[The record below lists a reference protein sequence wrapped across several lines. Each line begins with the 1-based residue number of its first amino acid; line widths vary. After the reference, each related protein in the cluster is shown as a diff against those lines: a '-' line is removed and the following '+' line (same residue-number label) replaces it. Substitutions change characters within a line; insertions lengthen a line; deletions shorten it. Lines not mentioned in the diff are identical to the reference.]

1 MSEILEP
8 FDSGLKTGN
17 ITILFN
23 IYRHERISYQNRIR
37 YENFLKNNYP
47 KEYDNFLEFKIKV
60 KNKTPNIKE
69 LIFQWLDGKRDI
81 PDLELFLER
90 FRVIKDVIN
99 GNIFTD
105 INSLDLIDQADA
117 LALVVLQFNT
127 NKLLKL
133 DSDTLISDVI
143 KEYDIDFDISFS
155 TDPVSKAE
163 VKEILDNEKS
173 TTISDITDG
182 FDILRE
188 KISHMELC
196 NGSALI
202 VDMDLGVVAYT
213 ITSAGKFFPK
223 VFETVETLK
232 SRGIEIYIA
241 SGDRKGAI
249 NRLANMLDVPEDNAF
264 GTVST
269 RGKCEVVSIL
279 KDSGYKVMMVG
290 DGLNDILAF
299 KKADVSVLTI
309 EQQEEVSPKMMDKTD
324 YVIEDIFEVTLIDF

>member
-1 MSEILEP
+1 MKKAVV
-8 FDSGLKTGN
+8 FDNSGT
-17 ITILFN
+17 
-23 IYRHERISYQNRIR
+23 
-37 YENFLKNNYP
+37 
-47 KEYDNFLEFKIKV
+47 
-60 KNKTPNIKE
+60 
-69 LIFQWLDGKRDI
+69 LI
-81 PDLELFLER
+81 ER

-99 GNIFTD
+99 GNLFTD
-105 INSLDLIDQADA
+105 INSLDLIDQADD

-127 NKLLKL
+127 NRLLKL
-133 DSDTLISDVI
+133 DQNRLISDI
-143 KEYDIDFDISFS
+143 IREYNIDFDISFS
-155 TDPVSKAE
+155 TKQVSKSE
-163 VKEILDNEKS
+163 VKEILS
-173 TTISDITDG
+173 TENSSSISDITDG
-182 FDILRE
+182 FEILRQ
-188 KISHMELC
+188 KIPDMELC

-213 ITSAGKFFPK
+213 ITSAGRFFPR
-223 VFETVETLK
+223 VFETVEILK

-249 NRLANMLDVPEDNAF
+249 NRLAGLLDVPQDNAY

-279 KDSGYKVMMVG
+279 KDAGFKVMMVG

-324 YVIEDIFEVTLIDF
+324 YIIDDIFVVTKIDF

>member
-1 MSEILEP
+1 MKKAVV
-8 FDSGLKTGN
+8 FDNSGTL
-17 ITILFN
+17 I
-23 IYRHERISYQNRIR
+23 ERY
-37 YENFLKNNYP
+37 
-47 KEYDNFLEFKIKV
+47 
-60 KNKTPNIKE
+60 
-69 LIFQWLDGKRDI
+69 
-81 PDLELFLER
+81 
-90 FRVIKDVIN
+90 RVIKDVLT

-105 INSLDLIDQADA
+105 INSLDLIDAADS
-117 LALVVLQFNT
+117 LVLVVLQFNT
-127 NKLLKL
+127 NKLLEVDK
-133 DSDTLISDVI
+133 DMLISDVI
-143 KEYDIDFDISFS
+143 KEYDIDFDVSFS
-155 TDPVSKAE
+155 TRSVSKAE
-163 VKEILDNEKS
+163 VEDILYNEKS
-173 TTISDITDG
+173 STVSDITDG

-202 VDMDLGVVAYT
+202 LDMDLEAVAYT
-213 ITSAGKFFPK
+213 ITSAGMFFPK

-232 SRGIEIYIA
+232 SRGIEIFIA

-279 KDSGYKVMMVG
+279 KEAGFKVMMVG
-290 DGLNDILAF
+290 DGLNDLLAF

-324 YVIEDIFEVTLIDF
+324 YIIEDIFEVTMIDF

>member
-1 MSEILEP
+1 MKKAVV
-8 FDSGLKTGN
+8 FDNSGT
-17 ITILFN
+17 
-23 IYRHERISYQNRIR
+23 
-37 YENFLKNNYP
+37 
-47 KEYDNFLEFKIKV
+47 
-60 KNKTPNIKE
+60 
-69 LIFQWLDGKRDI
+69 LI
-81 PDLELFLER
+81 ER
-90 FRVIKDVIN
+90 FRVIKDVLN

-105 INSLDLIDQADA
+105 INSLDLIEAADS

-127 NKLLKL
+127 NKLQKL
-133 DSDTLISDVI
+133 DPD
-143 KEYDIDFDISFS
+143 S
-155 TDPVSKAE
+155 TRQVSKAE
-163 VKEILDNEKS
+163 VKDILMAES
-173 TTISDITDG
+173 HTRVFDITDG

-188 KISHMELC
+188 KIPHMELC

-232 SRGIEIYIA
+232 SRGIEIFIA

-249 NRLANMLDVPEDNAF
+249 NRLANMLDVPEDNAY

-279 KDSGYKVMMVG
+279 KDGGYKVMMVG

-324 YVIEDIFEVTLIDF
+324 YIINDIFEVTQIDF

>member
-1 MSEILEP
+1 MKRAVV
-8 FDSGLKTGN
+8 FDNSGTL
-17 ITILFN
+17 I
-23 IYRHERISYQNRIR
+23 ERY
-37 YENFLKNNYP
+37 
-47 KEYDNFLEFKIKV
+47 
-60 KNKTPNIKE
+60 
-69 LIFQWLDGKRDI
+69 
-81 PDLELFLER
+81 
-90 FRVIKDVIN
+90 RVIKDVIN

-133 DSDTLISDVI
+133 DQNILISDVI
-143 KEYDIDFDISFS
+143 KEYGIDFDVSFS
-155 TDPVSKAE
+155 TKQVSKAE
-163 VKEILDNEKS
+163 VKEILDRES
-173 TTISDITDG
+173 SATVSDITDG

-213 ITSAGKFFPK
+213 ITSAGRFFPK

-232 SRGIEIYIA
+232 SRGIEIFIA
-241 SGDRKGAI
+241 SGDRKGAL
-249 NRLANMLDVPEDNAF
+249 NRLANMLDVPEDNAY

-279 KDSGYKVMMVG
+279 KDAGYKVMMVG
-290 DGLNDILAF
+290 DGLNDVLAF
-299 KKADVSVLTI
+299 KKADISVLTI

-324 YVIEDIFEVTLIDF
+324 YVIEDIYEVTMIDF